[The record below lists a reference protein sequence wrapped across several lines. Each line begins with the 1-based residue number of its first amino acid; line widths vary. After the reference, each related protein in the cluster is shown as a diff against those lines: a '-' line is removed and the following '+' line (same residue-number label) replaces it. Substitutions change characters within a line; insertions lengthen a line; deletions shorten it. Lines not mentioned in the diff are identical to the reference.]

1 MKHPLAAALILGTAA
16 VAAHAA
22 DDAARASTRVYA
34 FKAFLDGK
42 PIGEHRFTVATEGGN
57 RKVTSEADFSVKVLG
72 ITAYRYHH
80 HADEQ
85 WAGDCLSGLASRTD
99 DDGKPA
105 TVTLVKTGDANE
117 ITTNAGQKAEPGC
130 LMTYAYWNPALR
142 QRTRLLDPQTGRV
155 DSVQVEKVGSGNIP
169 VAGKDMPATDWRIS
183 GGESPIDVW
192 ISEQGD
198 WVGLDSTVSN
208 GRHKLS
214 YRLP

>member
-1 MKHPLAAALILGTAA
+1 MKHPLILALFVAA

-22 DDAARASTRVYA
+22 EAGTRVYA

-42 PIGEHRFTVATEGGN
+42 PIGEHRFTVATDGAT
-57 RKVTSEADFSVKVLG
+57 RKVTSEADFAVKIIG
-72 ITAYRYHH
+72 ITAYRYRH

-85 WAGDCLSGLASRTD
+85 WAGECLSGLQASTD

-105 TVTLVKTGDANE
+105 SVKLVKSGDANE
-117 ITTNAGQKAEPGC
+117 IATNAGKRSEPGC
-130 LMTYAYWNPALR
+130 LMTFAYWNPAMR
-142 QRTRLLDPQTGRV
+142 EQRRLLNPQTGKV
-155 DSVQVEKVGSGNIP
+155 ESVKVERVGSGNVP
-169 VAGKDMPATDWRIS
+169 VGGRDVPATDWRIT

-198 WVGLDSTVSN
+198 WVGLDSMVSN
-208 GRHKLS
+208 GKHKLT